1 MTMMQDDKSIVQKV
15 NQTSKR
21 IFWSS
26 VFIFCFSALI
36 GIPLQ
41 IWDFRWSWLDVLGGV
56 LFVIALL
63 LLVISWVT
71 PGILI
76 IFGVPRLTHAWLRG
90 INPVAI
96 RNKSWE
102 ELSDFEKVLIYF
114 WAILLSGFTLLA
126 IIGFILENLRK

>member
-1 MTMMQDDKSIVQKV
+1 MMMQNEAATVQKV
-15 NQTSKR
+15 YRISKR

-26 VFIFCFSALI
+26 ILIGCLSALL

-41 IWDFRWSWLDVLGGV
+41 ILELTWRWFDIFGGV
-56 LFVIALL
+56 LIAIAML

-76 IFGVPRLTHAWLRG
+76 ILGVPRLTHAWLRG

-96 RNKSWE
+96 RNKPWE

-126 IIGFILENLRK
+126 IIGFTLENLRK

>member
-1 MTMMQDDKSIVQKV
+1 MTMQDDKSTVQKV
-15 NQTSKR
+15 NQISKR

-26 VFIFCFSALI
+26 ILIFCISALL

-41 IWDFRWSWLDVLGGV
+41 ILELRWRWFDVFGGA
-56 LFVIALL
+56 LIAVAMM

-76 IFGVPRLTHAWLRG
+76 ILGVPKLTHAWLRG

-96 RNKSWE
+96 RNKPWE
-102 ELSDFEKVLIYF
+102 ELSDIEKVLIYF
-114 WAILLSGFTLLA
+114 WAILLSAFTLLA
-126 IIGFILENLRK
+126 IIGSVHENMRK